1 MISYSKHDIFVQN
14 LKRLIKREGLTNALL
29 AEKLDYSEH
38 AVKKWLRKT
47 EENFP
52 TLTTLVKISEIFNV
66 DVAYLLGEQ
75 ECEKISV
82 QRITD
87 LTGLTEEAASV
98 LEKDSLNVLVLNDIL
113 SSKYFQK
120 LILDVFAYT
129 HSHHSTIELKDKTA
143 LQLDYNISSDVT
155 KFNASNTFVKILEE
169 IYNSNTKGMNLQKD
183 LQILQEIFNSINK
196 DYSLAAENPK
206 AMDLLTKIVR
216 NYLDQMTGDNY
227 DILKKIDPQ
236 IIIDRYKDFAK
247 SLSIEIKKEGD

>member
-1 MISYSKHDIFVQN
+1 MISYNKHDIFVQN

-38 AVKKWLRKT
+38 AVKRWLKT
-47 EENFP
+47 TEKNFP
-52 TLTTLVKISEIFNV
+52 SLTTLVKISEIFNV

-82 QRITD
+82 QRVSD
-87 LTGLTEEAASV
+87 LTGLTEEAAST
-98 LEKDSLNVLVLNDIL
+98 LEKGSLNVLVLNDIL
-113 SSKYFQK
+113 SSKHFQK
-120 LILDVFAYT
+120 LILDIFAYT

-143 LQLDYNISSDVT
+143 LQLDFNISSDVT

-169 IYNSNTKGMNLQKD
+169 IYKSNTKGMDLQRD
-183 LQILQEIFNSINK
+183 IQILQEMFNFIAR

-206 AMDLLTKIVR
+206 AMDLLTEIVG

-227 DILKKIDPQ
+227 DILKKIDPRT
-236 IIIDRYKDFAK
+236 IIDRYNDFAK
-247 SLSIEIKKEGD
+247 SLGIEIKEGR